1 MGLRFR
7 KSVTICKGV
16 RLNFGKTGVSISA
29 GVPGFRKTIHSSGK
43 VTTSI
48 GIPGTGIYYVDTKNV
63 SKKKDTPRGGNLFS
77 DPIGGKQSKVVTA
90 SNNGSDSKKN
100 TSMLMEEKTSKPL
113 YPIYGEANN
122 LQETRNIPL
131 SKSIVPETDRAEVVD
146 AKNTECRPDTPVSVF
161 CEPTTVSAV
170 WTTIPTVEGAAEE
183 ITYDTIKA
191 IFENCDVAVDWL
203 DVISHKI
210 PTSDEFVLDTWEYLH
225 RKAVEVFDGNIDTY
239 LEIISTVN
247 PYDDLLDYAENFEFS
262 TDDPAMM
269 EINCSLIGGKVN
281 RQDSAIYDDYC
292 AAISIRIAR
301 DTFALLPVEK
311 VSVCLLCDGEM
322 TSSAFMR
329 ESFNNV
335 NFVGKD
341 ASDMLNL
348 IRI

>member
-63 SKKKDTPRGGNLFS
+63 SKKKDTPRSGNLLP
-77 DPIGGKQSKVVTA
+77 DQMGRKQSKVVTA
-90 SNNGSDSKKN
+90 SNNGSDSKKYEF
-100 TSMLMEEKTSKPL
+100 SVIEEKTSTPL
-113 YPIYGEANN
+113 YPIYGAVNN

-131 SKSIVPETDRAEVVD
+131 SKSIVAEIDGADVVD
-146 AKNTECRPDTPVSVF
+146 VKKTECCINTPVSVLY
-161 CEPTTVSAV
+161 EPTTVSADL
-170 WTTIPTVEGAAEE
+170 TTIPILEE
-183 ITYDTIKA
+183 ASEKISFDTIKA
-191 IFENCDVAVDWL
+191 IFENCDVAVDWV
-203 DVISHKI
+203 DVISHKM
-210 PTSDEFVLDTWEYLH
+210 PTSDEFVSDTWEYLH

-269 EINCSLIGGKVN
+269 EISCSLIDGKVS
-281 RQDSAIYDDYC
+281 RQDSGIYDDYC

-301 DTFALLPVEK
+301 DTFALLPVDK
-311 VSVCLLCDGEM
+311 VSVGLLCDGEM
-322 TSSAFMR
+322 TSSTFMR
-329 ESFNNV
+329 EGFNNV
-335 NFVGKD
+335 NFIGKD
-341 ASDMLNL
+341 ASDMLKL